1 MRISAVDPASPL
13 FGKVR
18 PGYSLIHVNGKSV
31 RDIIDFH
38 YRISDDHVRLE
49 FEDLQ
54 GERLDFHFRNH
65 DASALGLSF
74 EDDPVMICRN
84 KCPFCFVHQQP
95 RGMRRALYI
104 KDDDYR
110 LSFTHGNFITLSNLS
125 DEDIRRI
132 VEQRLS
138 PLYVSVHVTDDQLRR
153 CIFQNEKLP
162 SILPQLQF
170 LIASGIKFHTQ
181 VVLSPRFNDGPYLEK
196 TIDDLSRLY
205 PGVMTLAVVPVGLT
219 KYREKLPSL
228 RTYRR
233 NESAEIVNYVHGR
246 QKEFLEKLHTRFVF
260 VADEFYILAGK
271 SFPSLSEYEEM
282 AQFENGVG
290 MIRHTLTDFNR
301 RKRRLANRSHEKKI
315 VMLTGESAFEILN
328 CEIVSKLKDIG
339 FRIDLQVVKNDFW
352 GETVTVSG
360 LLTGGDLGKSL
371 ERLERKYDVAL
382 LPPNCLNKESLF
394 LDNLSLDDLRSKVNM
409 KVLVGKYSI
418 VDSICEALV

>member
-1 MRISAVDPASPL
+1 MKISAVDPASPL

-49 FEDLQ
+49 FEDTQ
-54 GERLDFHFRNH
+54 GERLNFHFRNH
-65 DASALGLSF
+65 DASDLGLSF
-74 EDDPVMICRN
+74 EDDPVMICKN

-125 DEDIRRI
+125 DDDIRRI

-162 SILPQLQF
+162 SILPQLKF

-181 VVLSPRFNDGPYLEK
+181 VVLSPGFNDGPYLER
-196 TIDDLSRLY
+196 TIDDLSQLY

-233 NESAEIVNYVHGR
+233 DESAEIVNYVHGR
-246 QKEFLEKLHTRFVF
+246 QKEFLKKLHTRFVF

-271 SFPSLSEYEEM
+271 PFPSISEYQEM

-301 RKRRLANRSHEKKI
+301 RKRRLANRSREKRI

-328 CEIVSKLKDIG
+328 REIVLKLKDIG
-339 FRIDLQVVKNDFW
+339 FRIDLQAVKNDFW

-360 LLTGGDLGKSL
+360 LLTGGDLCRSL
-371 ERLERKYDVAL
+371 KKFEGNYDVAL

-394 LDNLSLDDLRSKVNM
+394 LDNLSLDELRSKVNM

>member
-1 MRISAVDPASPL
+1 MKISAVDPASPL

-49 FEDLQ
+49 FEDSQ
-54 GERLDFHFRNH
+54 GERLNFHFRNH
-65 DASALGLSF
+65 DASDLGLSF
-74 EDDPVMICRN
+74 EDDPVMICKN

-125 DEDIRRI
+125 NDDIRRI

-138 PLYVSVHVTDDQLRR
+138 PLFVSVHVTDDELRR

-233 NESAEIVNYVHGR
+233 GEAVAIVRYVHGR

-290 MIRHTLTDFNR
+290 MIRHSLTDFNR
-301 RKRRLANRSHEKKI
+301 RKRRLANRSREKKI

-328 CEIVSKLKDIG
+328 REIVSKLKDIG
-339 FRIDLQVVKNDFW
+339 FRIDLQAVKNDFW

-360 LLTGGDLGKSL
+360 LLTGGDLYQSL
-371 ERLERKYDVAL
+371 KKFEGNYDVAL

-394 LDNLSLDDLRSKVNM
+394 LDNLSLNDLRSKVNM

>member
-1 MRISAVDPASPL
+1 MKISAVDPASPL

-18 PGYSLIHVNGKSV
+18 PGYSLIHVNGESV

-49 FEDLQ
+49 FEDTQ
-54 GERLDFHFRNH
+54 GERLNFHFRNH
-65 DASALGLSF
+65 DASDLGLSF
-74 EDDPVMICRN
+74 EDDPVMICKN

-125 DEDIRRI
+125 DDDIRRI

-162 SILPQLQF
+162 SLLPQLKF

-181 VVLSPRFNDGPYLEK
+181 VVLSPGFNDGPYLER
-196 TIDDLSRLY
+196 TIDDLSQIY

-233 NESAEIVNYVHGR
+233 DESAEIVNYVHGR
-246 QKEFLEKLHTRFVF
+246 QKEFLKKLHTRFVF

-271 SFPSLSEYEEM
+271 PFPSISEYEEM

-301 RKRRLANRSHEKKI
+301 RKRRLPNQSREKRI

-328 CEIVSKLKDIG
+328 REIVLKLKDFA
-339 FRIDLQVVKNDFW
+339 FRIDLQAVKNDFW

-360 LLTGGDLGKSL
+360 LLTGGDLCQSL
-371 ERLERKYDVAL
+371 KKFEGNYDVAL